1 MIPTKQRYSTV
12 AVPSPGDSSLRR
24 LVIDALLLLLVCSIL
39 TVPVTASSSATEVQ
53 VSNWTELKN
62 ALESPGVSIVTVTAD
77 IAVPEEGSINVTGNI
92 TLQSDGNNRC
102 IFQTKPLNPKRSGLF
117 IVLSDG
123 HLVVRNNPMNTGSLT
138 LDGRCNDEDYGPPL
152 VYIFSGGT
160 FTMSG
165 GHITNCS
172 ARSSNY
178 AGGCVCVY
186 YSGPFTMK

>member
-24 LVIDALLLLLVCSIL
+24 LVIGALLLLLVCSIL
-39 TVPVTASSSATEVQ
+39 TVPVTASSSATEVE

-62 ALESPGVSIVTVTAD
+62 ALESSGVSIVTVTAD
-77 IAVPEEGSINVTGNI
+77 IAVPEKGSISVTGNI

-102 IFQTKPLNPKRSGLF
+102 IFQTEPSSSMRSGLF
-117 IVLSDG
+117 IVQSDG

-138 LDGRCNDEDYGPPL
+138 LDGCCNDEDYGPPL

-165 GHITNCS
+165 GHITN
-172 ARSSNY
+172 
-178 AGGCVCVY
+178 
-186 YSGPFTMK
+186 